1 MKSTFTPAP
10 WLIAGT
16 THDGCEAVIRHNM
29 TPLCLVDITDENGAA
44 NARLI
49 EAAPDLIQA
58 IEHAIQ
64 LLPADAPAAR
74 ILKRAV
80 ERATGRKG

>member
-1 MKSTFTPAP
+1 MKSAYTPSP
-10 WLIAGT
+10 WVIAGT

-29 TPLCLVDITDENGAA
+29 TPLCLVDITDENGGA

-49 EAAPDLIQA
+49 ESAPDLIQA
-58 IEHAIQ
+58 MDEAIQ
-64 LLPADAPAAR
+64 LLPSDGQAAR

-80 ERATGRKG
+80 ARATGRKG